1 MCEFIKAKKLAYEKK
16 ISNSSKPQIKPLLL
30 KEVDQQE
37 NLKFDKMKNEFSK
50 PDVSPVQIKTEYQN
64 AEEVKTDFVSDEEVA
79 AELGPDYD
87 PPCSQLTYEADIRNA
102 KERILERRKKKS
114 IQGNIIKASKIM
126 D

>member
-1 MCEFIKAKKLAYEKK
+1 MCGFIKPKKLAFEKE
-16 ISNSSKPQIKPLLL
+16 ISKSSKPQIKPLLS

-37 NLKFDKMKNEFSK
+37 NLKFDIMKNKFSK
-50 PDVSPVQIKTEYQN
+50 LYVLPVQIKTEYQN

-79 AELGPDYD
+79 AELGPDYN

-102 KERILERRKKKS
+102 KERILERRTNTS
-114 IQGNIIKASKIM
+114 IKGNIIKASKSI